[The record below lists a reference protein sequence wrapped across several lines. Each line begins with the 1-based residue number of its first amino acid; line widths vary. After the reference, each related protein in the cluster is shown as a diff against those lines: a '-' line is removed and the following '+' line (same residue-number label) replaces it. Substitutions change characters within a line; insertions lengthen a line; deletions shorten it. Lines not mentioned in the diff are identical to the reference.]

1 MFFTFLAVIS
11 FTAFSIVSEHYKRRE
26 QVGARSMQYFFVLS
40 ILCFIVSLP
49 LAPYSTLFEL
59 KPHVLTEMV
68 LFSII
73 FVGTPYYLYYLFLTQ
88 REMDFVFRYS
98 FLIIPATIL
107 GQVLLKQS
115 VNWPVVLFAGT
126 IVILGAILPLVF
138 ATKKKTD

>member
-1 MFFTFLAVIS
+1 
-11 FTAFSIVSEHYKRRE
+11 
-26 QVGARSMQYFFVLS
+26 
-40 ILCFIVSLP
+40 LP